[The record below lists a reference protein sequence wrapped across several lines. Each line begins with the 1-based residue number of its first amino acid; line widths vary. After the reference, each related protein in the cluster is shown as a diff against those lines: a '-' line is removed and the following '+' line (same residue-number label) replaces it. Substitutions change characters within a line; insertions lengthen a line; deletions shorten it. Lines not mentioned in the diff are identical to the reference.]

1 MTSDDTLK
9 VLMQELIDALS
20 DVDYILVKYVDEN
33 ISDEIKHFT
42 DKERIEINSII
53 NQYFTV

>member
-1 MTSDDTLK
+1 
-9 VLMQELIDALS
+9 MQELIDALS

>member
-1 MTSDDTLK
+1 MLK

-20 DVDYILVKYVDEN
+20 DVDYLLVKYVDEN
-33 ISDEIKHFT
+33 YSEDIKHFT
-42 DKERIEINSII
+42 DKERIEINNII

>member
-9 VLMQELIDALS
+9 IIMQELIDALS
-20 DVDYILVKYVDEN
+20 DMDYILVKYVDEN
-33 ISDEIKHFT
+33 MSDEIKHFT